1 MIKNNAEMTNNKIQI
16 FTSHNSHD
24 ALSYKKCVLALGFF
38 DGVHTAHR
46 ALIEDAKSLAER
58 LGADSVGAWCFAQSP
73 ASFLGGKHIPLLCSR
88 EETVNRLLSLGLDF
102 VAVGDF
108 PALCSLSAED
118 FISEILRS
126 SLSCIGVACGFNH
139 HFGSHGTGNAELLKK
154 VFGNDAVSVLSE
166 VRVCSETVS
175 SSAIRSH
182 VLGGNPTLAKM
193 MLGRAYSMTSE
204 VVKGKALGRTIGFPT
219 ANMLFD
225 KELLVPKYGIYAV
238 ICTTEDG
245 KRFAGV
251 SNVGVRP
258 TIVDGSDKHIPNCE
272 TYIHGFSGDLYG
284 KRLTL
289 EFCEYLREEKRFSS
303 IDALQEQIKRD
314 LEETLAFFKRQN
326 IEF

>member
-1 MIKNNAEMTNNKIQI
+1 MNNNNIQI
-16 FTSHNSHD
+16 FTSRNSPD
-24 ALSYKKCVLALGFF
+24 EYSPKNCVLALGFF
-38 DGVHTAHR
+38 DGVHIAHR
-46 ALIEDAKSLAER
+46 ALIQDAKALAAR
-58 LGADSVGAWCFAQSP
+58 LGAEAVGAWCFAQSP
-73 ASFLGGKHIPLLCSR
+73 ASFLGGKSIPLLCSR

-108 PALCSLSAED
+108 PSLCALSAED
-118 FISEILRS
+118 FISQILRS

-139 HFGSHGTGNAELLKK
+139 HFGNQGKGNAELLKK

-182 VLGGNPTLAKM
+182 VLGGNPALAKM
-193 MLGRAYSMTSE
+193 MLGRAYSITAE

-238 ICTTEDG
+238 RCTTEGG

-258 TIVDGSDKHIPNCE
+258 TIVDGSDKHVPNCE
-272 TYIHGFSGDLYG
+272 TYIHGFVGELYG
-284 KRLTL
+284 KCLTV

-303 IDALQEQIKRD
+303 IDALQDQIRRD
-314 LEETLAFFKRQN
+314 LDAALAFFKYQD